1 MTSSGFPLPRLLAA
15 ACLALAAI
23 LSAAPMV
30 HAQAPLVVVP
40 AQAAQPAEPPAALPD
55 AATVDAPAAAD
66 RVQAAPALPTAPAAP
81 NAAPLVTLGLGDSV
95 ALVVYGKPDLSVTVE
110 VGEDGTILLPLI
122 GAVKVAGLS
131 PAEAS
136 ALVARRYQ
144 DGEFLVNPQV
154 AMTISK
160 AVSQQVAVLGQ
171 VGNPGRYP
179 VESRTTVFDLL
190 ASAGGKTVDG
200 AETIVL
206 VRTEADGTVV
216 RTPID
221 LGALADPTKDFP
233 TIQFRGGDTL
243 YVPRAEQIFI
253 YGEVASPGKFPLQP
267 GTTLIQALTVAGGV
281 TRRGSLSRIEI
292 KRRRPDGSFQTL
304 SPKLNDPV
312 QADDVVRVKESI
324 F

>member
-1 MTSSGFPLPRLLAA
+1 MTMFAFPLPRLLALVSLMLMLLGSHARA
-15 ACLALAAI
+15 A
-23 LSAAPMV
+23 
-30 HAQAPLVVVP
+30 
-40 AQAAQPAEPPAALPD
+40 E
-55 AATVDAPAAAD
+55 TVGTQDGTT
-66 RVQAAPALPTAPAAP
+66 PTAPATGP
-81 NAAPLVTLGLGDSV
+81 APLVTLGLGDTVS
-95 ALVVYGKPDLSVTVE
+95 LVVYGKPDLSVTVE
-110 VGEDGTILLPLI
+110 VGEDGTIPLPLI
-122 GAVKVAGLS
+122 GPVKVTGLS

-136 ALVARRYQ
+136 ALVAKAYQ
-144 DGEFLVNPQV
+144 DGEYLVNPQV

-171 VGNPGRYP
+171 VGAPGRYP

-190 ASAGGKTVDG
+190 ASAGGKGADG
-200 AETIVL
+200 AETVVL

-233 TIQFRGGDTL
+233 TIRFQGGDTL

-253 YGEVASPGKFPLQP
+253 YGEVAAPGKYALQP
-267 GTTLIQALTVAGGV
+267 GTTLIQALTIACGV

-292 KRRRPDGSFQTL
+292 KRRKPDGSFQTL
-304 SPKLNDPV
+304 DPKLNDPIE
-312 QADDVVRVKESI
+312 ADDVIRVKESI